1 LSNAATVLALN
12 ALDYWIF
19 VGFLVA
25 LAAVGYFSGRGERDS
40 SVDYFL
46 AGRNLPWYVVGGSY
60 IAANI
65 STEHFIGMVGA
76 TYILGVSTALW
87 DWLNAFTFIFMI
99 FLFVPFLI
107 KSRVVTIPEFLE
119 KRFSPAVRRIFAVIT
134 VIANIVIFMAAV
146 LYAGGLALSGFLGWP
161 LLTCIILT
169 GLFAGG
175 WAIYGGLSS
184 VAWTGVFTAVIKI
197 GGVATLSVFG
207 LLAVAGNGSIIDGFM
222 TVLERNRAL
231 TGPWHEALIHSTPH
245 LSSARAYDRLSVIQG
260 ADHPMTPWTGL
271 ALLILSVS
279 IWYNVLNQFI
289 IQRILGAK
297 NLWHARMGVVF
308 AGYLKL
314 ILPIVTVLPGLI
326 LFALHPEYMLGDW
339 TDAQHLADG
348 GFVTLVKQLL
358 PVGMRGLLL
367 AALFSAVQSTVTSVV
382 NSTATV
388 VTFDLW
394 VPLLQKNASDTDRVS
409 IGVISSAVTVV
420 AGILMAVWVSTH
432 SGGIFQYV
440 QTLNAFFAPPFAA
453 AFLLGLLWR
462 GANSTGALWAIIG
475 GFLIALAI
483 KLIGAAYTM
492 PGWFYPFANQAGM
505 VWTGSVCLCIAG
517 SLLFRRSAAD
527 PGPVSLTIW
536 HNAGILREGLGGR
549 WYQSV
554 PLWSAGFFV
563 LALWIMS
570 LFAHVH
576 LPTR

>member
-1 LSNAATVLALN
+1 MPNAATNLALN
-12 ALDYWIF
+12 ALDYWVF
-19 VGFLVA
+19 VGFLVG
-25 LAAVGYFSGRGERDS
+25 LAVVGYVSGRGERETS
-40 SVDYFL
+40 EDYFL
-46 AGRNLPWYVVGGSY
+46 AGRHLPWYVVGGSF

-99 FLFVPFLI
+99 FLFVPFLL

-119 KRFSPAVRRIFAVIT
+119 KRYSPTIRRIFAVIT
-134 VIANIVIFMAAV
+134 VIANIIIFMAAV
-146 LYAGGLALSGFLGWP
+146 LYAGGLALSGFLGWS
-161 LLTCIILT
+161 LLSCIILT
-169 GLFAGG
+169 GVFAGG

-184 VAWTGVFTAVIKI
+184 VAWTGLFTAVIKI

-207 LLAVAGNGSIIDGFM
+207 LLAVAGNGNIIDGFM
-222 TVLERNRAL
+222 MVLERNRAL
-231 TGPWHEALIHSTPH
+231 TGPWHDALIHSVPH
-245 LSSARAYDRLSVIQG
+245 LTSAGAYDRLNVIQG
-260 ADHPMTPWTGL
+260 PDHPMTPWTGL

-297 NLWHARMGVVF
+297 NIWHARMGIVF

-367 AALFSAVQSTVTSVV
+367 AALFSAVQATVTSVV

-394 VPLLQKNASDTDRVS
+394 IPLLQRNATDLQRVR
-409 IGVISSAVTVV
+409 IGVIASTVTVV

-453 AFLLGLLWR
+453 AFLLGLLWP
-462 GANSTGALWAIIG
+462 GANSTGALWAIVG

-483 KLIGAAYTM
+483 KIIGFLYVM

-505 VWTGSVCLCIAG
+505 VWVGSVALCVAG
-517 SLLFRRSAAD
+517 SLLFRHSKHEPNTAE
-527 PGPVSLTIW
+527 LTIW
-536 HNAGILREGLGGR
+536 NNAAILREGLGDR

-554 PLWSAGFFV
+554 PLWSAGFFF
-563 LALWIMS
+563 LAMWIMWIFS
-570 LFAHVH
+570 HLH
-576 LPTR
+576 LPTA